1 MFQSAALREVRPSA
15 GLRYSVGVLA
25 VAIGVVTP
33 ELLHVYEHTEPYA
46 SAYLCAV
53 MFAAWYGG
61 VGAGLLALTLSAL
74 AFDYFVLAPRYSFA
88 IEPTEIP
95 RLVILVV
102 AETFA
107 ILLTATQRAAADS
120 LRRTRDELQDRV
132 RELADVN
139 RALQRSQAY
148 LDEAQRLS
156 HTGSFGWDTRT
167 GAIIWSKELYRIYE
181 IDPTVKPTV
190 DLALQLVHPDDREFV
205 RHEIVDTAADKQEF
219 HYECRMLMP
228 DGRIKHVNIH
238 ARRVKYPSGDEEII
252 GALMDITAARQAQEA
267 LQSVRAELA
276 HVSRVVALGEMGASI
291 AHEVN
296 QPLGAIVING
306 DAGMRWLTRN
316 PPDIGEALAAVQRII
331 HDATRA
337 SDVIGRIRD
346 LARKTRPDVTQFDI
360 NDVIDEAIGLIK
372 GEILRHGVTMQL
384 ELAPGLPL
392 VRGDRIQLQQV
403 IINLAINAAQA
414 MAMIADRV
422 RIMIIRSMP
431 HEDNDILVAV
441 EDVGTGV
448 DPEDLDRLFSPFYTT
463 KSDGMGIGLSV
474 CRSIIEAHGGRVWA
488 SPNAGPGMTFQFT
501 VAVRQWNAEPAL
513 HEL

>member
-1 MFQSAALREVRPSA
+1 
-15 GLRYSVGVLA
+15 
-25 VAIGVVTP
+25 
-33 ELLHVYEHTEPYA
+33 
-46 SAYLCAV
+46 
-53 MFAAWYGG
+53 
-61 VGAGLLALTLSAL
+61 
-74 AFDYFVLAPRYSFA
+74 
-88 IEPTEIP
+88 
-95 RLVILVV
+95 
-102 AETFA
+102 
-107 ILLTATQRAAADS
+107 
-120 LRRTRDELQDRV
+120 
-132 RELADVN
+132 
-139 RALQRSQAY
+139 
-148 LDEAQRLS
+148 
-156 HTGSFGWDTRT
+156 
-167 GAIIWSKELYRIYE
+167 
-181 IDPTVKPTV
+181 
-190 DLALQLVHPDDREFV
+190 
-205 RHEIVDTAADKQEF
+205 
-219 HYECRMLMP
+219 
-228 DGRIKHVNIH
+228 VNIL

>member
-1 MFQSAALREVRPSA
+1 
-15 GLRYSVGVLA
+15 
-25 VAIGVVTP
+25 
-33 ELLHVYEHTEPYA
+33 
-46 SAYLCAV
+46 
-53 MFAAWYGG
+53 
-61 VGAGLLALTLSAL
+61 
-74 AFDYFVLAPRYSFA
+74 
-88 IEPTEIP
+88 
-95 RLVILVV
+95 
-102 AETFA
+102 
-107 ILLTATQRAAADS
+107 
-120 LRRTRDELQDRV
+120 
-132 RELADVN
+132 
-139 RALQRSQAY
+139 
-148 LDEAQRLS
+148 
-156 HTGSFGWDTRT
+156 
-167 GAIIWSKELYRIYE
+167 
-181 IDPTVKPTV
+181 
-190 DLALQLVHPDDREFV
+190 
-205 RHEIVDTAADKQEF
+205 
-219 HYECRMLMP
+219 
-228 DGRIKHVNIH
+228 
-238 ARRVKYPSGDEEII
+238 
-252 GALMDITAARQAQEA
+252 
-267 LQSVRAELA
+267 
-276 HVSRVVALGEMGASI
+276 MGASI

-441 EDVGTGV
+441 VDVGTGV

>member
-1 MFQSAALREVRPSA
+1 VFEATALREVSPSA
-15 GLRYSVGVLA
+15 GLRYGAAALA
-25 VAIGVVTP
+25 VTISLVAA
-33 ELLHVYEHTEPYA
+33 ELLQAYMHTEPYA
-46 SAYLCAV
+46 SSLLCAV

-61 VGAGLLALTLSAL
+61 AGAGLLALTLSGL
-74 AFDYFVLAPRYSFA
+74 AFDYFALAPRYSFVM
-88 IEPTEIP
+88 ESTEIP
-95 RLVILVV
+95 RFVILVV
-102 AETFA
+102 AGTFV
-107 ILLTATQRAAADS
+107 ILLSAAQRAAADS
-120 LRRTRDELQDRV
+120 LRCARDELQDRV
-132 RELADVN
+132 HELADVN

-156 HTGSFGWDTRT
+156 HTGSFGWDTGT
-167 GAIIWSKELYRIYE
+167 GDIIWSKELYRIHE
-181 IDPTVKPTV
+181 IDPAVKPTV
-190 DLALQLVHPDDREFV
+190 ELALRFVHPDDRELV
-205 RHEIVDTAADKQEF
+205 RDEFVDTAVDKQEF

-228 DGRIKHVNIH
+228 DGAIKHVNVH

-276 HVSRVVALGEMGASI
+276 HVARVVALGEMGASI

-296 QPLGAIVING
+296 QPLGAIVISG
-306 DAGMRWLTRN
+306 YAGARWLTRN
-316 PPDIGEALAAVQRII
+316 PPDIDRALAAVQRII

-337 SDVIGRIRD
+337 SEVIGRIRD
-346 LARKTRPDVTQFDI
+346 LARKTRPEVTQLDI
-360 NDVIDEAIGLIK
+360 NAVIDEAIGLIK
-372 GEILRHGVTMQL
+372 GEILRHGVTIQM

-403 IINLAINAAQA
+403 IINLATNAAQA

-422 RIMIIRSMP
+422 RMLIIRSMP
-431 HEDNDILVAV
+431 YEDNDVLVAV
-441 EDVGTGV
+441 EDAGVGM
-448 DPEDLDRLFSPFYTT
+448 DPADMERLFSPFYTT

-501 VAVRQWNAEPAL
+501 VAMQQ
-513 HEL
+513 